1 MARFPAKAYAL
12 MNLLSRDA
20 TNASFVSVETQVP
33 VMPHAPLTV
42 RRITAR
48 PVVLKLKRPVLARIA
63 RMTDW
68 PLILIDLLTEE
79 GIVGRSYLEPYIVK
93 SMRYLVPALN
103 DLGDMLQGRRVAPV
117 ELFEAAR
124 KSLHFVGLEGLSMIA
139 ASGLDMAAW
148 DALAKAAGQ
157 PLCVL
162 LGGSVGPVR
171 AYNSNGLW
179 LNEPEAVAE
188 EAIELRDEG
197 GFTGLKL
204 RLGRE
209 RISDDLATLDAVR
222 KAVGDEMQLMIDFN
236 QGLNLAEALRRCHMI
251 DEHGLSWI
259 EEPIAYDNLDGH
271 AQLAAELKTPI
282 QIGENFYGP
291 RELHKALQKKACD
304 LVMPDFMRI
313 GGVTGW
319 LRAAAIA
326 GAAGI
331 PMSTHLY
338 PEVAA
343 HVMRVTETAHWLEW
357 QDWADPILQSP
368 YEVKSGLLQIP
379 DVAGIGLEW
388 NEDVVAANLA

>member
-1 MARFPAKAYAL
+1 MGARMAYEAL
-12 MNLLSRDA
+12 TLRSIA
-20 TNASFVSVETQVP
+20 
-33 VMPHAPLTV
+33 
-42 RRITAR
+42 AR
-48 PVVLKLKRPVLARIA
+48 PVVLRLKRPVVARIA
-63 RMTDW
+63 TITEW

-79 GIVGRSYLEPYIVK
+79 GIVGRSYLEPYIIK
-93 SMRYLVPALN
+93 AMRYLVPALE
-103 DLGDMLQGRRVAPV
+103 DLGAMLKGRRVAPC

-124 KSLHFVGLEGLSMIA
+124 KSLHFVGYEGLSLIA

-148 DALAKAAGQ
+148 DALAKAADQ

-171 AYNSNGLW
+171 SYNSNGLW
-179 LNEPEAVAE
+179 LKQPEAVAE

-197 GFTGLKL
+197 GFSGLKL

-209 RISDDLATLDAVR
+209 RVADDLATLEAVR
-222 KAVGDEMQLMIDFN
+222 KAVGDEIHLMVDFN
-236 QGLNLAEALRRCHMI
+236 QGLNLAEALQRCHMI
-251 DEHGLSWI
+251 DSHNLAWI
-259 EEPIAYDNLDGH
+259 EEPIVYDNLDGY

-291 RELHKALQKKACD
+291 RELHKALRKQACD

-319 LRAAAIA
+319 MRAAAIA

-331 PMSTHLY
+331 PMSSHLY

-357 QDWADPILQSP
+357 QDWADPILQQP
-368 YEVKSGLLQIP
+368 YELKDGLLHIP
-379 DVAGIGLEW
+379 DVPGVGLAW
-388 NEDVVAANLA
+388 NEDAVAAHLC

>member
-1 MARFPAKAYAL
+1 
-12 MNLLSRDA
+12 
-20 TNASFVSVETQVP
+20 
-33 VMPHAPLTV
+33 MPNISLTV
-42 RRITAR
+42 RDISAR
-48 PVVLKLKRPVLARIA
+48 PVVLPLKRPIVARIA
-63 RMTDW
+63 TITEW

-103 DLGDMLQGRRVAPV
+103 DLGALLKGRPVAPV

-124 KSLHFVGLEGLSMIA
+124 KSLHFVGYEGLSMIA
-139 ASGLDMAAW
+139 AAGLDMAAW
-148 DALAKAAGQ
+148 DALGKAANV

-171 AYNSNGLW
+171 SYNSNGLW
-179 LNEPEAVAE
+179 LQEPDAVAH
-188 EAIELRDEG
+188 EALELRDEG
-197 GFTGLKL
+197 DFTGLKL

-209 RISDDLATLDAVR
+209 QVSDDLATLDAVR
-222 KAVGDEMQLMIDFN
+222 KALGDKVQLMVDFN
-236 QGLNLAEALRRCHMI
+236 QGLNFAEALERCHLI
-251 DEHGLSWI
+251 DDHGLAWI
-259 EEPIAYDNLDGH
+259 EEPIVYDNLDGYAH
-271 AQLAAELKTPI
+271 LAAELKTPL

-291 RELHKALQKKACD
+291 REMHKALQKKACD

-319 LRAAAIA
+319 MRAAAIA

-338 PEVAA
+338 PEVGA

-357 QDWADPILQSP
+357 QDWADPILQTP
-368 YEVKSGLLQIP
+368 YQIKDSLLHIP
-379 DVAGIGLEW
+379 DVPGIGLEW
-388 NEDVVAANLA
+388 DEQAVKRHLI